1 MNVIQFRKAGYAVY
15 FFLEEGVSIVRKWF
29 WDQENPDVEWSAF
42 QMLLDIYESGGP
54 ESIAASTVDF
64 GNGFYGLKVPRRGGV
79 LPCPIFTL
87 GPFDRETKITFLVG
101 ARWDDVKKRV
111 RPYGS
116 VGTAEENLEV
126 LRENPGRR
134 RRGPGT

>member
-1 MNVIQFRKAGYAVY
+1 VNVIPFKRAGYTAY
-15 FFLEEGVSIVRKWF
+15 FFTEGGVNVVRKWF
-29 WDQENPDVEWSAF
+29 WDQENPDVEWAAF
-42 QMLLDIYESGGP
+42 QMMLDIYESGGI

-64 GNGFYGLKVPRRGGV
+64 ENGFYGLKVVRRGGV
-79 LPCPIFTL
+79 LPCPILTL
-87 GPFDRETKITFLVG
+87 GPFDEATEITFLVG

-116 VGTAEENLEV
+116 IGTAEENLEV

-134 RRGPGT
+134 RRGSGT